1 MTYKKYNVTKKDHY
15 QEITNAFI
23 ELLETEKGN
32 FVKTWQANSL
42 NGHYNIISKKAYQGT
57 NVFTTAMSSFKNG
70 FKSNEWASF
79 KQWENK
85 GFKVNK
91 GSKAT
96 YIIYFEAI
104 ENKKEQLKGIEK
116 KIIPMIKG
124 LAIFNADQTSYKNS
138 IEYLNHLE
146 GLKTVEDLTVFNNEK
161 IDNLVINTKA
171 TIKHGGNSAFYSPTV
186 DFIQMP
192 YKSSFKE
199 IENISKEV
207 GYYSTLL
214 HELSHWSG
222 SHKRLDRKIFNRF
235 GSNGYAFEELVAEI
249 SSGFLCTILELVK
262 LPTPNHA
269 KYINNWLEVL
279 KSDKKAI
286 VKAFSLA
293 QKASNFILEFEEVE
307 EEIKEVA

>member
-32 FVKTWQANSL
+32 FIKTWQANSL
-42 NGHYNIISKKAYQGT
+42 NGHYNYITKKEYRGT
-57 NVFTTAMSSFKNG
+57 NVFSTAMSTFKNG
-70 FKSNEWASF
+70 FKSNEWATF
-79 KQWENK
+79 KQWQSK
-85 GFKVNK
+85 GFKVDK

-96 YIIYFEAI
+96 YIIFFSKVEI
-104 ENKKEQLKGIEK
+104 EDKKEKDKKFIPILKGY
-116 KIIPMIKG
+116 P
-124 LAIFNADQTSYKNS
+124 IFNADQTNYKGTE
-138 IEYLNHLE
+138 EYLNNVGQLVKDLEFNEFSNIRIDHL
-146 GLKTVEDLTVFNNEK
+146 
-161 IDNLVINTKA
+161 IDHTKV
-171 TIKHGGNSAFYSPTV
+171 TIKHGGNSAFYSTNL

-192 YKSSFKE
+192 NKSSFKE

-222 SHKRLDRKIFNRF
+222 NEKRLDRKIQNKF
-235 GSNGYAFEELVAEI
+235 GSNAYAFEELVAEI

-293 QKASNFILEFEEVE
+293 QKASDFILDH
-307 EEIKEVA
+307 EEIKELEEVA